1 MQAKEERMCLSEN
14 KGIMKFLLALI
25 VLGSMTMLPSSPYSA
40 ESPAAKPAA
49 KALPPDSETEF
60 YSLLK
65 QREELRADEASLKL
79 LGREI
84 DSRLKKL
91 EQAES
96 RIQQELKQINRVSD
110 ARVRRLIRI
119 YSSMDSKSAARLME
133 GLDTGQAVEVLAG
146 MRDAV
151 SGPILASMDAKT
163 ASRLIKLLAVY
174 KGPAG
179 PAQ

>member
-1 MQAKEERMCLSEN
+1 MCLSEN
-14 KGIMKFLLALI
+14 KSIIKILLALI
-25 VLGSMTMLPSSPYSA
+25 VVCSLAMLPSSPYA
-40 ESPAAKPAA
+40 DESTAAKPAV
-49 KALPPDSETEF
+49 KVLPSDPENEF

-65 QREELRADEASLKL
+65 QREGLRADEAGLKL

-84 DSRLKKL
+84 DNRLKKL

-96 RIQQELKQINRVSD
+96 RIQQELKLINRVSD

-119 YSSMDSKSAARLME
+119 YSAMDSKSAARLME
-133 GLDTGQAVEVLAG
+133 GLETGQAVDVLAG
-146 MRDAV
+146 MRDDV

-163 ASRLIKLLAVY
+163 ASRLIKLLAAY

>member
-1 MQAKEERMCLSEN
+1 MCLSEK
-14 KGIMKFLLALI
+14 KGIIKFLSVLI
-25 VLGSMTMLPSSPYSA
+25 VIGSMAIVPFSA
-40 ESPAAKPAA
+40 FAAQGPTAKPAA
-49 KALPPDSETEF
+49 KNLPPDPENEF
-60 YSLLK
+60 YLILK
-65 QREELRADEASLKL
+65 QSEELRADEAGLAL
-79 LGREI
+79 LDREL

-96 RIQQELKQINRVSD
+96 RIQQELKLINRVSD

-119 YSSMDSKSAARLME
+119 YSAMDSKSAARLME
-133 GLDTGQAVEVLAG
+133 GLDTGQAVDVLAG
-146 MRDAV
+146 MKDNI

-163 ASRLIKLLAVY
+163 ASRLIKLLAAY